1 MLKTD
6 FDNISTF
13 LVFTM
18 TKNKGFISTYWPYLF
33 VAIPVVLQLVFFFY
47 PLFNGI
53 FYSLTDWNGLS
64 SSYQVIG
71 IQNYFDVL
79 QDKAFYTSL
88 AFTFIFTIG
97 LLVGEIVIGIFMAT
111 LLNRKIK
118 ALGFFRTW
126 YFFPAVLST
135 VTLGLIFSQLFN
147 FGIPQVGEWLGID
160 WLSENLLVQEKTVIP
175 SVIFVALWQGLAMPI
190 IIFLSGL
197 QSIPAD
203 IIEAAEI
210 DGANR
215 SQKFLNIELPF
226 LLPSISMVFILAL
239 KSGLTAFD
247 LIFSLTSGG
256 PDGKTES
263 LGLLVYNYA
272 FVDNKFSYANALAVI
287 LFIIIGV
294 ISIIQISISRKFEV

>member
-1 MLKTD
+1 MA
-6 FDNISTF
+6 
-13 LVFTM
+13 
-18 TKNKGFISTYWPYLF
+18 KNKGFIEKYWAYLF
-33 VAIPVVLQLVFFFY
+33 VLIPVILQALFFFY
-47 PLFNGI
+47 PLLQGI
-53 FYSLTDWNGLS
+53 FYSLTDWNGLTS
-64 SSYQVIG
+64 SFKVIG
-71 IQNYFDVL
+71 IQNYIDIL
-79 QDKAFYTSL
+79 QDSHFYTSIT
-88 AFTFIFTIG
+88 FTILFTIG
-97 LLVGEIVIGIFMAT
+97 LLVGEIVIGIFMAS

-147 FGIPQVGEWLGID
+147 YGFPQIGELLGID
-160 WLSENLLVQEKTVIP
+160 WLSENLLVQENTVIP

-190 IIFLSGL
+190 IIFLAGL

-215 SQKFLNIELPF
+215 HQKFFNIELPF

-287 LFIIIGV
+287 LFIIIAV
-294 ISIIQISISRKFEV
+294 ISVIQISVSRKFEV

>member
-1 MLKTD
+1 
-6 FDNISTF
+6 
-13 LVFTM
+13 M
-18 TKNKGFISTYWPYLF
+18 TKNKDFVATYWPYLF
-33 VAIPVVLQLVFFFY
+33 VAIPVLLQLIFFFY

-64 SSYQVIG
+64 SSYEVIG
-71 IQNYFDVL
+71 LQNYVDVL
-79 QDKAFYTSL
+79 KDGDFYTSI
-88 AFTFIFTIG
+88 AFTFIFTVG
-97 LLVGEIVIGIFMAT
+97 LIVGEIVIGILMAS

-147 FGIPQVGEWLGID
+147 FGIPQIGEFLGIE
-160 WLSENLLVQEKTVIP
+160 WLSENLLVQENTVIP

-190 IIFLSGL
+190 IIFLAGL
-197 QSIPAD
+197 QSIPSE
-203 IIEAAEI
+203 IIEAADI

-215 SQKFLNIELPF
+215 SQKFFKIELPF

-256 PDGKTES
+256 PNGKTES

-287 LFIIIGV
+287 LFVIIGV
-294 ISIIQISISRKFEV
+294 ISIVQISFSRKLEV

>member
-1 MLKTD
+1 M
-6 FDNISTF
+6 
-13 LVFTM
+13 V
-18 TKNKGFISTYWPYLF
+18 KNKGFIERYWAYLF
-33 VAIPVVLQLVFFFY
+33 VLVPIMLQALFFFY
-47 PLFNGI
+47 PLVQGI
-53 FYSLTDWNGLS
+53 IYSLTDWNGLS
-64 SSYQVIG
+64 SSFKVIG
-71 IQNYFDVL
+71 IQNYIDVL
-79 QDKAFYTSL
+79 KDSHFYTSIT
-88 AFTFIFTIG
+88 FTILFTIG

-147 FGIPQVGEWLGID
+147 YGLPQIGELLGID
-160 WLSENLLVQEKTVIP
+160 WLSENLLVQEHTVIP
-175 SVIFVALWQGLAMPI
+175 SAIFVALWQGLAMPI
-190 IIFLSGL
+190 IIFLAGL
-197 QSIPAD
+197 QSIPSD
-203 IIEAAEI
+203 ILEAAEI

-215 SQKFLNIELPF
+215 RQKFLNIELPF

-247 LIFSLTSGG
+247 LIFSLTKGG

-287 LFIIIGV
+287 LFLIIAI
-294 ISIIQISISRKFEV
+294 ISVIQISVSRKFEV

>member
-1 MLKTD
+1 
-6 FDNISTF
+6 
-13 LVFTM
+13 M
-18 TKNKGFISTYWPYLF
+18 TKNRGFIATYWPYLF
-33 VAIPVVLQLVFFFY
+33 VAIPVLLQLVFFFY
-47 PLFNGI
+47 PLVNGI
-53 FYSLTDWNGLS
+53 FYSLTNWNGLS
-64 SSYQVIG
+64 SSYEVIG
-71 IQNYFDVL
+71 LQNYFDVL
-79 QDKAFYTSL
+79 KDEHFYTSI
-88 AFTFIFTIG
+88 AFTAIFTIG
-97 LLVGEIVIGIFMAT
+97 LLVGEIVIGIFMAN

-135 VTLGLIFSQLFN
+135 VTLGLIFVQLFN
-147 FGIPQVGEWLGID
+147 YGLPQIGEWLGMK
-160 WLSENLLVQEKTVIP
+160 WLSENLLVQEGSVIP

-197 QSIPAD
+197 QSIPSD
-203 IIEAAEI
+203 ILEAAEI

-215 SQKFLNIELPF
+215 RQKFFNIELPF

-256 PDGKTES
+256 PNGKTES

-287 LFIIIGV
+287 LFVIIAV
-294 ISIIQISISRKFEV
+294 ISVIQISVSRKFEV

>member
-1 MLKTD
+1 
-6 FDNISTF
+6 
-13 LVFTM
+13 M
-18 TKNKGFISTYWPYLF
+18 TKNKGFIVKYWPYLF
-33 VAIPVVLQLVFFFY
+33 IAVPVLLQIIFFFY

-53 FYSLTDWNGLS
+53 FYSLTDWNGLTS
-64 SSYQVIG
+64 SFQIVG
-71 IQNYFDVL
+71 LQNYFAVL
-79 QDKAFYTSL
+79 RDSHFYTSIT
-88 AFTFIFTIG
+88 FTLLFTLG
-97 LLVGEIVIGIFMAT
+97 LVIGEIVIGIFMAS

-135 VTLGLIFSQLFN
+135 VTLGLIFSKLFN
-147 FGIPQVGEWLGID
+147 FGFPQIGEALGVD
-160 WLSENLLVQEKTVIP
+160 WLSENLLVQNKTVIP
-175 SVIFVALWQGLAMPI
+175 AAIFVGLWQGLAMPI
-190 IIFLSGL
+190 IIFLAGL
-197 QSIPAD
+197 QSIPSD

-215 SQKFLNIELPF
+215 WQKFFNIEIPF

-247 LIFSLTSGG
+247 LIFSLTKGG

-287 LFIIIGV
+287 LFIIIAV
-294 ISIIQISISRKFEV
+294 ISVIQISISRKFEV

>member
-1 MLKTD
+1 M
-6 FDNISTF
+6 
-13 LVFTM
+13 V
-18 TKNKGFISTYWPYLF
+18 KNKGFIEKYWAYLF
-33 VAIPVVLQLVFFFY
+33 VLIPIVLQALFFFY
-47 PLFNGI
+47 PLFQGI
-53 FYSLTDWNGLS
+53 FYSLTDWNGLTS
-64 SSYQVIG
+64 SFKVIG
-71 IQNYFDVL
+71 LQNYVDVL
-79 QDKAFYTSL
+79 KDSHFYTSIT
-88 AFTFIFTIG
+88 FTVLFTIG

-147 FGIPQVGEWLGID
+147 YGFPQIGELLGID
-160 WLSENLLVQEKTVIP
+160 WLSENLLVQENTVIP
-175 SVIFVALWQGLAMPI
+175 SAIFVALWQGLAMPI
-190 IIFLSGL
+190 IIFLAGL
-197 QSIPAD
+197 QSIPSD
-203 IIEAAEI
+203 ILEAAEI

-215 SQKFLNIELPF
+215 RQKFFNIELPF

-247 LIFSLTSGG
+247 LIFSLTKGG

-287 LFIIIGV
+287 LFLIIAV
-294 ISIIQISISRKFEV
+294 ISVIQISVSRKFEV

>member
-1 MLKTD
+1 
-6 FDNISTF
+6 
-13 LVFTM
+13 M
-18 TKNKGFISTYWPYLF
+18 TKNKDFVATYWPYLF
-33 VAIPVVLQLVFFFY
+33 VAIPVLLQLIFFFY

-64 SSYQVIG
+64 SSYEVIG
-71 IQNYFDVL
+71 LQNYIDVL
-79 QDKAFYTSL
+79 KDGDFYTSI
-88 AFTFIFTIG
+88 AFTFIFTVG
-97 LLVGEIVIGIFMAT
+97 LIVGEIVIGILMAS

-147 FGIPQVGEWLGID
+147 FGIPQIGEFLGIE
-160 WLSENLLVQEKTVIP
+160 WLSENLLVQENTVIP

-190 IIFLSGL
+190 IIFLAGL
-197 QSIPAD
+197 QSIPSE
-203 IIEAAEI
+203 IIEAADI

-215 SQKFLNIELPF
+215 SQKFFKIELPF

-256 PDGKTES
+256 PNGKTES

-287 LFIIIGV
+287 LFVIIGV
-294 ISIIQISISRKFEV
+294 ISIVQISFSRKFEV